1 MQFPIPY
8 GSMETILLLGGRA
21 PATLEVARGFYQA
34 GHRVVVAES
43 APVSL
48 TAASRAVAHGYTLP
62 PPAQNLQ
69 GFGEALKAVIQQ
81 ENVTFL
87 LPTCEEIFHVAR
99 VRERLPET
107 CRVFAPP
114 LEELHAVHHKGLFVE
129 TARGYGLA
137 VPETWVVTTTAEI
150 EPFLATS
157 VEWVFKP
164 AYSRFAAKT
173 LIRPKREAVVKTVR
187 PSLHHPWV
195 VQKYTEGQQICTYS
209 VAQAGRLTAH
219 CAYPTEW
226 TAGQGATVAFR
237 SIEHPASRAWVEA
250 FVAASGWTGQI
261 AFDFI
266 EQTDG
271 SVVAIECNPRA
282 TSGVHLIAS
291 HPHWI
296 QAYLEA
302 DPPCIVPAP
311 GFGAMVG
318 GGMLFYGLSG
328 VRTRAQ
334 WQAWL
339 HTLKHSRDA
348 VWRRDDPKPWLWQW
362 LALGAFVGRAVRL
375 GMSPLE
381 ATTWDIEWNGE
392 Q

>member
-1 MQFPIPY
+1 
-8 GSMETILLLGGRA
+8 METILLLGGRA
-21 PATLEVARGFYQA
+21 PATLELARGFYQA

-43 APVSL
+43 ASVSL
-48 TAASRAVAHGYTLP
+48 TVASRVVSKSYALP

-69 GFGEALKAVIQQ
+69 GFGKALKGIIQQ
-81 ENVTFL
+81 ENVNFL
-87 LPTCEEIFHVAR
+87 VPTCEEIFHLAR
-99 VRERLPET
+99 VRHHLPES
-107 CRVFAPP
+107 CRVFASP
-114 LEELHAVHHKGLFVE
+114 LAELHAVHHKGLFVE
-129 TARGYGLA
+129 KARGYGLA
-137 VPETWVVTTTAEI
+137 VPETWVVTTPAEI

-157 VEWVFKP
+157 TEWVFKP

-173 LIRPKREAVVKTVR
+173 LICPAAKRVMKTVQ
-187 PSLHHPWV
+187 PTGSLPWV
-195 VQKYTEGQQICTYS
+195 VQKFVAGRQICTYS
-209 VAQAGRLTAH
+209 VVHEGRFTAH

-237 SIEHPASRAWVEA
+237 SIEHAASRAWVEA

-266 EQTDG
+266 EHEDG

-282 TSGVHLIAS
+282 TSGVHLLAS

-296 QAYLEA
+296 RSYLES
-302 DPPCIVPAP
+302 DSPCIVPVP

-318 GGMLFYGLSG
+318 GGMLFYGLPT

-339 HTLKHSRDA
+339 QTVAHSRDA
-348 VWRRDDPKPWLWQW
+348 LWRRDDPKPWLWQW
-362 LALGAFVGRAVRL
+362 VALGAFVGRGVRL
-375 GMSPLE
+375 RISPLE

-392 Q
+392 N